1 MTTRVSK
8 RAKTSNDISP
18 DFTKVVL
25 ECGVVSLGGN
35 NDLSDNKTGSLLDE
49 NVTPSSL
56 RASINGLLSEMHRN
70 GADVDNQLV
79 LETMELMIAS
89 SDMKSISGDEVKD
102 GLLWKMLLPMTG
114 QRSDAFETL
123 EPPFSQM
130 SQQTLDKDASNVK
143 VFDVSL
149 VKVLLRIDAVQ
160 PTLLSSL
167 IAKLQEIATD
177 EEEFDMNLDA
187 FSCRQE
193 VPRLIISH
201 IKWLEM
207 IVDPVSLIRA
217 TLESITMLSTAV
229 TDVEFDGNGID
240 VKQRKDSSNDSVG
253 RSILLDM
260 IGMLSDIV
268 DDGAIAEDPEL
279 MESILCT
286 LRDVRVQDPT
296 LLIPCLDAVSSL
308 QFTTEEQVE
317 TIINDALEAL
327 ESVSESWLLPA
338 LSKFLVHNVT
348 RGDSK
353 LCMKT
358 IDSFRRL
365 KLGLG
370 GEYLANN
377 DINDNAEDG
386 LRGQIHERTDSEALM
401 LEALSQG
408 FTYRSDLSNALI
420 NAIKHTEPS
429 QHGAADIWLLFCCAS
444 AEHNKSKVKQLFQSK
459 VSSYGFHRGL
469 ITDAMKGNGA
479 ALGPLFEK
487 SMLPLADAL
496 VRSSQKSARLIG
508 GYLYEEMYL
517 EFVDRAKR
525 QDVVGQL
532 VIHISSASSNE
543 EIDVALGVFYRIAS
557 TPAGAQSLRLFIPFL
572 TSLLD
577 NVQNFSPC
585 HLRQLFLLLF
595 TVDCDVED
603 TTSSG
608 SDEIH
613 ILIHKFL
620 ALPNASAKQIVS
632 RLLRLWC
639 LVFGFLFQADFIV

>member
-1 MTTRVSK
+1 
-8 RAKTSNDISP
+8 
-18 DFTKVVL
+18 
-25 ECGVVSLGGN
+25 
-35 NDLSDNKTGSLLDE
+35 
-49 NVTPSSL
+49 
-56 RASINGLLSEMHRN
+56 MHRN
-70 GADVDNQLV
+70 GTDTDNQLV
-79 LETMELMIAS
+79 LETMEHMIAS
-89 SDMKSISGDEVKD
+89 PDLESSGGDQVKN

-114 QRSDAFETL
+114 HKSDVSDKV
-123 EPPFSQM
+123 EPYSQL
-130 SQQTLDKDASNVK
+130 SQQPLDKDTTNDVE
-143 VFDVSL
+143 VFEVSL
-149 VKVLLRIDAVQ
+149 IKTLLRIDAVQ

-167 IAKLQEIATD
+167 IVKLQEIATE

-193 VPRLIISH
+193 VPRLIVSH

-207 IVDPVSLIRA
+207 IVDPISLIRA
-217 TLESITMLSTAV
+217 TLECITVLSTAV
-229 TDVEFDGNGID
+229 TDVEFDGNGAD
-240 VKQRKDSSNDSVG
+240 VKQRKDGSNDSVG
-253 RSILLDM
+253 RSVLLDL

-268 DDGAIAEDPEL
+268 DDGAIAQDPEL
-279 MESILCT
+279 IECILGT

-308 QFTTEEQVE
+308 RFTTEEQVE

-353 LCMKT
+353 LCTKT
-358 IDSFRRL
+358 IESFRRL
-365 KLGLG
+365 KLGLDR
-370 GEYLANN
+370 EYVSNEE
-377 DINDNAEDG
+377 DVNADDDF
-386 LRGQIHERTDSEALM
+386 RGQIHERTDSEALM

-420 NAIKHTEPS
+420 NAIKRTDPL
-429 QHGAADIWLLFCCAS
+429 QHGAADVWLLFCCGS

-459 VSSYGFHRGL
+459 VSSHGFSRGL
-469 ITDAMKGNGA
+469 ITDAIKGNGA
-479 ALGPLFEK
+479 ALGHLFES

-496 VRSSQKSARLIG
+496 VRSSQKPARLFG

-532 VIHISSASSNE
+532 VIHISSASSSE
-543 EIDVALGVFYRIAS
+543 EIDVALGVFFNLAS
-557 TPAGAQSLRLFIPFL
+557 TAAGAQSLRDFFPFL

-577 NVQNFSPC
+577 NVQNFSPP

-595 TVDCDVED
+595 TVDCDADD

-620 ALPNASAKQIVS
+620 ALPNASAKQIV
-632 RLLRLWC
+632 
-639 LVFGFLFQADFIV
+639 GKIVAFVLIELYYYRRISSIVNGLMN